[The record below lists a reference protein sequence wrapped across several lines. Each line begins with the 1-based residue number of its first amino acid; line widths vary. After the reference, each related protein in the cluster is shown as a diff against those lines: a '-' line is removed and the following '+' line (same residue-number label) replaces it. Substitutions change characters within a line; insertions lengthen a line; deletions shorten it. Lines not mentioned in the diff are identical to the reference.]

1 MKKSSAPVQ
10 SNEPTDQKGPGALPE
25 LEFPV
30 ARDFVSRPPRLD
42 PQVMLKR
49 CAETMPWRSS
59 RPGENTRR
67 LGEKVLVEFVL

>member
-10 SNEPTDQKGPGALPE
+10 TNEPGAQKVSRALPE

-30 ARDFVSRPPRLD
+30 EPDFVSRPPRLD

-49 CAETMPWRSS
+49 CAETMPARSS
-59 RPGENTRR
+59 RPGENARR
-67 LGEKVLVEFVL
+67 LAEKVLVEFVL